1 MKEALFYKKLK
12 NKVQCNLCPHNC
24 VIKEE
29 STGLCRVR
37 KNIKGKL
44 YSLVYA
50 KPVAIQLD
58 PLTKKPLYHFL
69 PGENALSIG
78 TVGCQ
83 MACWSC
89 QNYHISQANPEEYQI
104 NEVPPEKI
112 IEMCIKNNCRVIAYT
127 YNDPVV
133 FYEYMLDIA
142 KLAKKNG
149 IKNIIVSN
157 GYINEEPLKELCKY
171 IDAAN
176 IDLKSMSNK
185 FYEKYCNGR
194 LAPVLNCLK
203 ILKKEKVYFE
213 ITNLIIPGANDK
225 SKDFERLANWI
236 SENLGDIVL
245 HFSRFF
251 PMYKLEDVKET
262 PVKTMDMAKKI
273 GEKYL
278 SYVYLGNINNESNT
292 YCRKCNKL
300 LIERKGYNIGRIN
313 IKKSKCTGCG
323 ERITGIFEV
332 IG

>member
-24 VIKEE
+24 VIEE
-29 STGLCRVR
+29 EKTGKCGVR
-37 KNIKGKL
+37 KNIEGKL
-44 YSLVYA
+44 FSLVYN
-50 KPVAIQLD
+50 KPVAIQVD

-69 PGENALSIG
+69 PGSKALSIG
-78 TVGCQ
+78 TVGCNLF
-83 MACWSC
+83 CLNC
-89 QNYHISQANPEEYQI
+89 QNYHISRANPEEYQV
-104 NEVPPEKI
+104 NEVSAEQI
-112 IEMCIKNNCRVIAYT
+112 IKLAKENKCESIAFT
-127 YNDPVV
+127 YNEPII

-149 IKNIIVSN
+149 IKNVIVSN
-157 GYINEEPLKELCKY
+157 GYINEGPLKELCKY

-176 IDLKSMSNK
+176 IDLKAMDNK
-185 FYEKYCNGR
+185 FYEKYCGAR
-194 LAPVLNCLK
+194 LSPVLNCLK

-225 SKDFERLANWI
+225 SKDIERLVKWI
-236 SENLGDIVL
+236 SENLNDIVL

-262 PVKTMDMAKKI
+262 PIKTMEMAKKI

-278 SYVYLGNINNESNT
+278 SYVYLGNINSGSNT

-300 LIERKGYNIGRIN
+300 LIERKGYFVGRIN
-313 IKKSKCTGCG
+313 IKNSKCTGCG
-323 ERITGIFEV
+323 EKI
-332 IG
+332 IGVF